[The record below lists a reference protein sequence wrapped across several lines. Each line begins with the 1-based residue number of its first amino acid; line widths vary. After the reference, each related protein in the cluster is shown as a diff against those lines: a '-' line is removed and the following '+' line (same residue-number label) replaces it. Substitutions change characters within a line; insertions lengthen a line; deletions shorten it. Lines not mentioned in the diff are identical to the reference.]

1 MPYWLFDVVALAL
14 PAALLLRGV
23 RTPRR
28 LWAAVGV
35 LSVVALAWTAP
46 WDDYLVRSGIW
57 SYDPRG
63 VLARLGN
70 VPVEE
75 YAFVVLL
82 VVLVAAW
89 GARTGRLPGRV
100 LTEDVDRRR
109 DRLTGAAGWAAVAAV
124 GLLLLLVGGHVRYLG
139 LLLVWAAPPL
149 ALQRAIAGDLVRARS
164 IDRAVIGVPVVLWLC
179 VADRLALADGI
190 WTIAPATSTGVL
202 LLGLPLEEAL
212 FFLLT
217 VLLVTDGLLLA
228 TDRRAL
234 LRVATLLRRRGAEAP
249 VARPLLP
256 GHLADGVRRR
266 PTAGRATTARS
277 APRSARAESP
287 RARTRR

>member
-1 MPYWLFDVVALAL
+1 MPYWMFDVVALAL
-14 PAALLLRGV
+14 PSALLLLGV

-28 LWAAVGV
+28 LWWAVV
-35 LSVVALAWTAP
+35 AMSVVALVWTAP

-75 YAFVVLL
+75 CAFVVLL

-100 LTEDVDRRR
+100 PAADVAHRRH
-109 DRLTGAAGWAAVAAV
+109 RLAGVGWAGCVGWVGVAAAGLV
-124 GLLLLLVGGHVRYLG
+124 LLLVGGHARYLG

-149 ALQRAIAGDLVRARS
+149 AVQRAIAGDLLRERRV
-164 IDRAVIGVPVVLWLC
+164 DRAVVAVPVVLWLC

-190 WTIAPATSTGVL
+190 WAIAPATSTGVL
-202 LLGLPLEEAL
+202 VLGLPLEEAL

-217 VLLVTDGLLLA
+217 VVLVTDGLLLA

-234 LRVATLLRRRGAEAP
+234 SRAAKLLRLRGPGLAGAP
-249 VARPLLP
+249 
-256 GHLADGVRRR
+256 LA
-266 PTAGRATTARS
+266 RATALRS
-277 APRSARAESP
+277 TSATPGS
-287 RARTRR
+287 

>member
-1 MPYWLFDVVALAL
+1 MPYWLFDVVVLAL

-28 LWAAVGV
+28 LWLAVAV
-35 LSVVALAWTAP
+35 LSTVALVWTAP

-63 VLARLGN
+63 VLARVGN

-89 GARTGRLPGRV
+89 GARTGRLPAKPATGDPARGR
-100 LTEDVDRRR
+100 TRM
-109 DRLTGAAGWAAVAAV
+109 TGAAGWAAVAAV

-149 ALQRAIAGDLVRARS
+149 ALQRAVAGDLLRARRL
-164 IDRAVIGVPVVLWLC
+164 DRVVIGVPVVLWLC

-190 WTIAPATSTGVL
+190 WTIAPATSTGAL
-202 LLGLPLEEAL
+202 LFGLPFEEAL

-234 LRVATLLRRRGAEAP
+234 SRVAKRLRLRGAAVP
-249 VARPLLP
+249 AAAVA
-256 GHLADGVRRR
+256 A
-266 PTAGRATTARS
+266 
-277 APRSARAESP
+277 
-287 RARTRR
+287 